1 MCRGGAYARIVMMI
15 TFTVMIITTTD
26 RSTFFFKTG
35 VSELPAVAAFRFYFH
50 ENCK

>member
-1 MCRGGAYARIVMMI
+1 MMI
-15 TFTVMIITTTD
+15 TVIITTTTTD

-50 ENCK
+50 EHRK